1 MDKNIVLVGM
11 SGCGKTTVARELA
24 SILKGYS
31 FIDIDEEI
39 EKEISKKIS
48 EIFEE
53 YGEEYFR
60 KLEKDMIQ
68 KQLCNDNKAVISLG
82 GGAFENEQTRKNVLS
97 NCLTVYLKASANT
110 IYDRIKNANDR
121 PLLSNIS
128 PEKIEN
134 LMSKRIPNF
143 EKAHIKIDTDNK
155 TLYNVV
161 KEIKECLR

>member
-1 MDKNIVLVGM
+1 
-11 SGCGKTTVARELA
+11 
-24 SILKGYS
+24 
-31 FIDIDEEI
+31 
-39 EKEISKKIS
+39 
-48 EIFEE
+48 
-53 YGEEYFR
+53 
-60 KLEKDMIQ
+60 
-68 KQLCNDNKAVISLG
+68 
-82 GGAFENEQTRKNVLS
+82 
-97 NCLTVYLKASANT
+97 
-110 IYDRIKNANDR
+110 RIKNANDR